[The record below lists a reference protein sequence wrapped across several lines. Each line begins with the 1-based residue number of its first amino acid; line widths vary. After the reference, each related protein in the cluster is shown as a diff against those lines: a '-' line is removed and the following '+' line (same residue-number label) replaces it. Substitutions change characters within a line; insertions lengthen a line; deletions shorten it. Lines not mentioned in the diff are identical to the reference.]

1 MATIKYRDPATE
13 QWVEIPVGGGS
24 SVTVDSALSSTSEN
38 PVQNKVINS
47 ALNGKQPTIT
57 SSDPLSASLV
67 SGLSTVATSGSYS
80 DLSNKPTIPAAAN
93 NGTLTIQKNGT
104 SVATFGANQSTN
116 ATANITVPTKVSELT
131 NDAGY
136 TTNTGTVTGVK
147 INGATKTPTSG
158 VVDIGSDIITG
169 TTYASN
175 IKYGVVKIWKDSD
188 NYLCIRT
195 DGQ

>member
-93 NGTLTIQKNGT
+93 DGTLTIQKNGT

-116 ATANITVPTKVSELT
+116 ATANIEVPTKVSELT
-131 NDAGY
+131 DASNY
-136 TTNTGTVTGVK
+136 VTK
-147 INGATKTPTSG
+147 
-158 VVDIGSDIITG
+158 
-169 TTYASN
+169 TTYAAQGT
-175 IKYGVVKIWKDSD
+175 YGLAKIWLDTTD
-188 NYLCIRT
+188 NYLHIRT

>member
-1 MATIKYRDPATE
+1 MATIKYKDPTSG
-13 QWVEIPVGGGS
+13 QWVEIPTGGGS

-47 ALNGKQPTIT
+47 ALNEKQATIT
-57 SSDPLSASLV
+57 SSNPLSASLV

-93 NGTLTIQKNGT
+93 NGTLTIQKNGA
-104 SVATFGANQSTN
+104 SVATFGANQNTD

>member
-1 MATIKYRDPATE
+1 MATIKYKDPATE
-13 QWVEIPVGGGS
+13 QWVEIPTGGS
-24 SVTVDSALSSTSEN
+24 SVTVDSSFSYTSEN
-38 PVQNKVINS
+38 PVQNKVITN
-47 ALNGKQPTIT
+47 ALDRKQNEIT
-57 SSDPLSASLV
+57 SSNKLSASFV
-67 SGLSTVATSGSYS
+67 DGLSTVATSGSYN